1 MRANTS
7 RSSGLEGRGDTRLG
21 CSRMRAIKK
30 RRRNV
35 KVEQFVKSFV
45 IPLEEDP
52 RIQEDQSIAQE
63 IEKILH
69 IKGW

>member
-1 MRANTS
+1 
-7 RSSGLEGRGDTRLG
+7 
-21 CSRMRAIKK
+21 MRAIKK